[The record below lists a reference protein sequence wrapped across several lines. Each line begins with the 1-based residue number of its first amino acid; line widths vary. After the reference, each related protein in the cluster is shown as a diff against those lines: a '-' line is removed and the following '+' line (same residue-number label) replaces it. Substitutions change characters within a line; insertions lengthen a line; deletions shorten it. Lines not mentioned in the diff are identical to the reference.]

1 MTPSTDWP
9 AVAPPPGAVAIA
21 TTVRPRRRRPVE
33 ERFGIRVERQA
44 PAGRLQEL
52 GVDRWPVW
60 EMGEGVYAWT
70 WRVDELVYIANGTL
84 VVTPATSANDDDD
97 DVAPAAAAAAAAAAA
112 KEDSLRLAAGD
123 VVRFPKWFA
132 ADLAFPDPAF
142 EMRYSFRAYGDD

>member
-1 MTPSTDWP
+1 MS
-9 AVAPPPGAVAIA
+9 
-21 TTVRPRRRRPVE
+21 
-33 ERFGIRVERQA
+33 QA
-44 PAGRLQEL
+44 LSEHHRQEL

-60 EMGEGVYAWT
+60 ETGEGVYAWT

-84 VVTPATSANDDDD
+84 VVTPATTADDDD
-97 DVAPAAAAAAAAAAA
+97 NDVAPAAAAAVAAAAE
-112 KEDSLRLAAGD
+112 EDSLRLAAGD